1 MTIYIDNDFKCH
13 VTGDGTMTAVETE
26 EEIVAAENENKE
38 ENRK

>member
-1 MTIYIDNDFKCH
+1 MTIYLDNDYKCH
-13 VTGDGTMTAVETE
+13 VMDDGTMTAVETK